1 MTDSNLKLALWSFIV
16 ADGVTKDMP
25 REVPVISALTDVP
38 SGWACLGRH
47 QADGRLHWSQM
58 VRAVLMPPRASG
70 RGLVTMAQQLFRL
83 NEQLSA
89 GYHAGELH
97 LEVLQAVDVQV
108 DGRQPLDEY
117 VATATD
123 DFEEVEHV
131 R

>member
-1 MTDSNLKLALWSFIV
+1 
-16 ADGVTKDMP
+16 
-25 REVPVISALTDVP
+25 
-38 SGWACLGRH
+38 
-47 QADGRLHWSQM
+47 M
-58 VRAVLMPPRASG
+58 VRAILMPPRASG
-70 RGLVTMAQQLFRL
+70 RGLVTIAQHLFRL

-117 VATATD
+117 VATATNGSLNA
-123 DFEEVEHV
+123 EEVRCTV